1 MRPLRV
7 AQVVTALV
15 AGGAQLQALA
25 LAERLPRD
33 RFQVDFLSLG
43 GEGPYDERARAAGL
57 EVVHLGH
64 RATPGESM
72 LAIQRRRLGSVAGY
86 LRTVRGRYD
95 IVDAWLYPND
105 IEVALGRI
113 VTRTPVVM
121 TGRRN
126 MQAHERFGRLGRVV
140 DRVVDRQ
147 TDAVVA
153 NSQAVADYAVRVH
166 GVDPRRIHIVHNGV
180 EPIPPMDAAAR
191 AAIRARWAVPMDALV
206 VGAVGRFHPIKGH
219 DLLLDAFAA
228 ADPGAVGAH
237 LVLVGDGDRRSALEA
252 QARELGIADLVHLPG
267 AEPDPRAVYG
277 AMDIAAQASRS
288 EGMPNALLEAG
299 AAGLPIVATAVGGTP
314 DIITSDAMGVVVP
327 AGDVGALAGGLRRL
341 LADAPLRARMGAA
354 VRAHVDASFGM
365 DRFVREYGDLYA
377 SLAAKRGVDLGA

>member
-1 MRPLRV
+1 MRPLRI

-33 RFQVDFLSLG
+33 LFRVDFLCLG

-57 EVVHLGH
+57 EVIHLGR
-64 RATPGESM
+64 RAAAAESVI
-72 LAIQRRRLGSVAGY
+72 AIQRRRIDAVVGY

-105 IEVALGRI
+105 IEVALGRL

-126 MQAHERFGRLGRVV
+126 MQAHERFGRLGRLV
-140 DRVVDRQ
+140 DRVVDGR

-153 NSQAVADYAVRVH
+153 NSRAVADYAIRVH
-166 GVDPRRIHIVHNGV
+166 GVDPRRIHVIHNGV
-180 EPIPPMDAAAR
+180 ERIPPMAAEHR
-191 AAIRARWAVPMDALV
+191 DSIRARWGVPSDGLV
-206 VGAVGRFHPIKGH
+206 VGCVGRFHPIKGH
-219 DLLLDAFAA
+219 DLLLEAFAA
-228 ADPGAVGAH
+228 ADPRAVGAH
-237 LVLVGDGDRRSALEA
+237 LVLVGDGDRRPALEQ
-252 QARELGIADLVHLPG
+252 QARDLGIADRVHLPG
-267 AEPDPRAVYG
+267 AEADPRGVYG

-299 AAGLPIVATAVGGTP
+299 AAGLPIVATAVGGTT
-314 DIITSDAMGVVVP
+314 DIIPSDATGIVVP
-327 AGDVGALAGGLRRL
+327 AGDVAAIAGGLRRL
-341 LADAPLRARMGAA
+341 LEDGTLRDRMGAA
-354 VRAHVDASFGM
+354 VREHVVASFGM
-365 DRFVREYGDLYA
+365 DRFVR
-377 SLAAKRGVDLGA
+377 

>member
-1 MRPLRV
+1 LRPLRI

-33 RFQVDFLSLG
+33 RFRVDFLCLG

-57 EVVHLGH
+57 EVIHIGH
-64 RATPGESM
+64 RATRGES
-72 LAIQRRRLGSVAGY
+72 LVAIQRRRIGTIAGY

-105 IEVALGRI
+105 IEVALGRL

-140 DRVVDRQ
+140 DRLVDGR

-153 NSQAVADYAVRVH
+153 NSRAVADYAVRVH
-166 GVDPRRIHIVHNGV
+166 GVSPRRIHVIHNGV
-180 EPIPPMDAAAR
+180 EPIPPMTAEE
-191 AAIRARWAVPMDALV
+191 RARIRERWGVPGDALI
-206 VGAVGRFHPIKGH
+206 VGCVGRFHPIKGH
-219 DLLLDAFAA
+219 DLLLEAFAQ
-228 ADPGAVGAH
+228 ADPGAADVH
-237 LVLVGDGDRRSALEA
+237 LVLVGDGERRVALEA
-252 QARELGIADLVHLPG
+252 QARQLGIAERVHLPG

-277 AMDIAAQASRS
+277 AMDIAVQASRS

-299 AAGLPIVATAVGGTP
+299 AAGLPVVATAVGGTP
-314 DIITSDAMGVVVP
+314 DIIASEAMGIVVP
-327 AGDVGALAGGLRRL
+327 AGDIAGLAEGLGRLFRDGALRE
-341 LADAPLRARMGAA
+341 RMGA
-354 VRAHVDASFGM
+354 VIRAHVDTSFGM

-377 SLAAKRGVDLGA
+377 SLAAERGVDLGA